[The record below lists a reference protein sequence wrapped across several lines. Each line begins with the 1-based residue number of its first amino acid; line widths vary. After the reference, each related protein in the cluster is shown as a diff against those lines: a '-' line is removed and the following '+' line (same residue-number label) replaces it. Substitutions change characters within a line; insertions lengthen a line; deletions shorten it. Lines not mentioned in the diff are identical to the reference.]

1 MVSSISSCESIG
13 GCSSSGDDRSP
24 KRIHVSN
31 IPFRFREPDLRK
43 LFGAY
48 GPILDVEIIFNERGS
63 KGFGF
68 LTFAHS
74 DDAMRAKK
82 ELDGITVE
90 GRKIEVNDATVK
102 GQAKKPKE
110 YSAIFDRFSISNT
123 NSSVRDILAKFPKPA
138 LVHTNSEIFLDLLL
152 VHQERNSNIPFNVM
166 ILVRETDFGFNQI
179 VHKSWNLAKLF
190 GKFNLSRLE

>member
-1 MVSSISSCESIG
+1 MSSSNKKFYPSPVEKREEMQHKWLIEWYHLNYEIMKFCEIPCLPPVEGLIQDLVVHKSLERSSISSCESIG

-110 YSAIFDRFSISNT
+110 YSAIFDRFSITDT
-123 NSSVRDILAKFPKPA
+123 NSSVRGL
-138 LVHTNSEIFLDLLL
+138 
-152 VHQERNSNIPFNVM
+152 
-166 ILVRETDFGFNQI
+166 
-179 VHKSWNLAKLF
+179 
-190 GKFNLSRLE
+190 